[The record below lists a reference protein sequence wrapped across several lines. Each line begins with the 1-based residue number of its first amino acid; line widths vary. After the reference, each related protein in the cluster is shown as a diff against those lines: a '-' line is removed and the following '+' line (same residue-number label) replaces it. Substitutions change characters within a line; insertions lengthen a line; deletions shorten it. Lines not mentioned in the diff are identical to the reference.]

1 MTEAE
6 VLATSLLPIREQLL
20 GIDEELAHLPDW
32 DCRRAGVRNCA
43 DTVLVALM
51 QLRVLHR
58 CLAQPEIA
66 PEMLG
71 VNGDTAT
78 AIRLFA
84 RSARMMLI
92 LDFQFQ
98 VENMLTTLADALSI
112 PKSRRRGFESI
123 AQEVLSA
130 SGMRYYNRRAARM
143 YLASLMRNTLH
154 SNGRHTTRPRQIGLD
169 GKTYVFKKGKR
180 FQDAGWEDAIRALA
194 AEVVELRNLLGM
206 KRVQQVPA
214 TPDRFAFDLHTSQSS
229 S

>member
-20 GIDEELAHLPDW
+20 AIDEELAHLPDW
-32 DCRRAGVRNCA
+32 DCRRVGVRNCA

-51 QLRVLHR
+51 QLRVLYR

-66 PEMLG
+66 PELLG
-71 VNGDTAT
+71 VNGDIAT

-98 VENMLTTLADALSI
+98 VETMLTTLANAFGI
-112 PKSRRRGFESI
+112 PERRKGFEGK
-123 AQEVLSA
+123 AREVMEV
-130 SGMRYYNRRAARM
+130 SGMHSYKRRAARM

-154 SNGRHTTRPRQIGLD
+154 SNGRHVMRSRQISVD
-169 GKTYVFKKGKR
+169 GKTYIFRKGRR
-180 FQDAGWEDAIRALA
+180 FSDAGWEDVVRALT
-194 AEVVELRNLLGM
+194 AETLEIANLLGM
-206 KRVQQVPA
+206 PA
-214 TPDRFAFDLHTSQSS
+214 VMQLPVTPDPFAFELYGASMGAS
-229 S
+229 